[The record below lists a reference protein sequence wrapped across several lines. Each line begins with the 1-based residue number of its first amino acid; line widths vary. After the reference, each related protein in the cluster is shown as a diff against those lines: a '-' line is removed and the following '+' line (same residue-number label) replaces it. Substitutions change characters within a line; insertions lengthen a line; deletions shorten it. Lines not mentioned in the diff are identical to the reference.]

1 MTTTQSE
8 AINAIADE
16 LYQNAVS
23 KGFHDYDGV
32 TNTVELFSKWVA
44 NLHGEVS
51 ELWEAARKG
60 QLYKQCD
67 KDVPLTCAEEE
78 FADIFIRC
86 CDSAK
91 AFGIDLGRAVALKAA
106 YNAGREHMHGKL
118 A

>member
-23 KGFHDYDGV
+23 KGFHDHDGV

-44 NLHGEVS
+44 
-51 ELWEAARKG
+51 K
-60 QLYKQCD
+60 
-67 KDVPLTCAEEE
+67 EE

-91 AFGIDLGRAVALKAA
+91 AFGIDLGRAIALKAA